1 MTDNRPHTEIL
12 TVPPSGSQMLQQLFL
27 QHAAGLH
34 IKAAIDGLVRHAPR
48 LGLWRCPLQPACDLL
63 GRPVELQLSNN
74 SLPQR
79 AMHRQLARLRAQRLL
94 PRELVSRC
102 SPVATYPTIAID
114 LSADRRCGAGQHPRY
129 CPDRLALHNAS
140 RYLLAFRHRQRQ
152 TGSASGRRH
161 DPAAGPQMRKNAGG
175 RLAKGATDRL
185 QAFTLLPA
193 LPKLRALRCRK
204 SNPMIHRHR
213 STSSV

>member
-1 MTDNRPHTEIL
+1 MASHTRI
-12 TVPPSGSQMLQQLFL
+12 PDSPAPDWPSGSQMLHQLFL

-48 LGLWRCPLQPACDLL
+48 LGLWRCPLQPACYLL

-114 LSADRRCGAGQHPRY
+114 LAADRRCGAGQHPRY

-152 TGSASGRRH
+152 TGSASGRRMT
-161 DPAAGPQMRKNAGG
+161 PPLGLKC
-175 RLAKGATDRL
+175 AKMQEDG
-185 QAFTLLPA
+185 
-193 LPKLRALRCRK
+193 LPKRD
-204 SNPMIHRHR
+204 R
-213 STSSV
+213 STSGLHPSSTAPKAPRSALP